1 MIFDNWHDPIQL
13 SDGAAAQC
21 AATRLIVEFSLPVW
35 VGNAVG
41 TVLVVDTLFRLGMGL
56 DFQIDL
62 PVDHD
67 GYFSEKGEAV
77 LQVVSTA
84 VLFTNLVSYL
94 LYATMILIDV
104 NN

>member
-1 MIFDNWHDPIQL
+1 
-13 SDGAAAQC
+13 
-21 AATRLIVEFSLPVW
+21 
-35 VGNAVG
+35 
-41 TVLVVDTLFRLGMGL
+41 MGL